1 MAVPAARAVLDPTAA
16 VTSMTVGVGVAG
28 IGGVVERVAIDAVD
42 PGPARV
48 ALQGLRMVLVLVPV
62 RALALALRLQRG
74 PAREE
79 TRRVAVASAAA
90 AAHSPSGCKALE
102 EVAVVPLVHH
112 YPPHQPR

>member
-1 MAVPAARAVLDPTAA
+1 MAAPAVLAALDPTAG
-16 VTSMTVGVGVAG
+16 VTSMTVGVEVAG
-28 IGGVVERVAIDAVD
+28 IGGVVERVANDAVD

-79 TRRVAVASAAA
+79 TRRVAVAAA

-102 EVAVVPLVHH
+102 EVVVVPLVHH
-112 YPPHQPR
+112 YPPHRPQ